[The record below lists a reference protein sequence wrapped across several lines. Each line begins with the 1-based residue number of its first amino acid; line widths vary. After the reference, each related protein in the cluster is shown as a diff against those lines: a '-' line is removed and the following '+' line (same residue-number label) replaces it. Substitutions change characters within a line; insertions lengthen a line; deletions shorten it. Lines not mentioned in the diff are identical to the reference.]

1 MKIDLFLDII
11 GRDETFS
18 EHGFQVSG
26 VRLALAYSLLTPE
39 TWVPMSNFHAI
50 PRQIEKHSKFYK
62 LNDEVSAMRYWGE
75 Y

>member
-1 MKIDLFLDII
+1 MSYFTMKIDLFLDII

-39 TWVPMSNFHAI
+39 T
-50 PRQIEKHSKFYK
+50 
-62 LNDEVSAMRYWGE
+62 
-75 Y
+75 

>member
-1 MKIDLFLDII
+1 MKIDLFLGII

-39 TWVPMSNFHAI
+39 TWVTMSNFHAI
-50 PRQIEKHSKFYK
+50 PLQLGCPSHFSK
-62 LNDEVSAMRYWGE
+62 LNDEV
-75 Y
+75 